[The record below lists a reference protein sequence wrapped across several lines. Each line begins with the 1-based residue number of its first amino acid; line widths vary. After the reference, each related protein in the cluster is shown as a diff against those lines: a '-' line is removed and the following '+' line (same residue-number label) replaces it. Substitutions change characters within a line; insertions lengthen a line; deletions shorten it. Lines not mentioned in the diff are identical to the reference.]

1 MIPNTFIE
9 FYGDQT
15 RWFLGTVIDIYDPLY
30 LGRIRVNIFG
40 VHDEIKDVDLPW
52 AQTVVPITQGGTEGR
67 GNNIGIQEGAQVFGV
82 FLDGPSSQMPLVL
95 GSIPRVEKT
104 IRVNE
109 RDEKG
114 NPTKTTS
121 REAMT
126 TSFLAVDGT
135 ELEDRHL
142 DELKNDIEINQEKI
156 SLRSTVKYPHNKVYE
171 TEGVD
176 GKTGH
181 IKEYDDTAGYE
192 RIHERHS
199 SGTFYQMGPSGELVT
214 SVKQNEYR
222 KVEGQRITEIGTEV
236 PKENEVPPELAE
248 ALSKSGV
255 DLNNYFTEETVVHG
269 NRTATIKGND
279 KLIVTGDVTIMVEQ
293 NATID
298 VKGEAKV
305 ISKESID
312 LTAPEVTVRGN
323 TIKLNS

>member
-30 LGRIRVNIFG
+30 LGRIRVKIFG
-40 VHDEIKDVDLPW
+40 VHDKIDDVDLPW

-95 GSIPRVEKT
+95 GSIPRIE
-104 IRVNE
+104 
-109 RDEKG
+109 DQD
-114 NPTKTTS
+114 
-121 REAMT
+121 
-126 TSFLAVDGT
+126 SFLGGT
-135 ELEDRHL
+135 TNDLAYKTSGEKRHRENDFPLL
-142 DELKNDIEINQEKI
+142 DEI
-156 SLRSTVKYPHNKVYE
+156 SIRNESVKLREEVKYPHNKVYE

-214 SVKQNEYR
+214 SVEGNDYKIAHKESFLEVGHNRYTTIHKDDR
-222 KVEGQRITEIGTEV
+222 LIVEGDATIEV
-236 PKENEVPPELAE
+236 GSEK
-248 ALSKSGV
+248 K
-255 DLNNYFTEETVVHG
+255 G
-269 NRTATIKGND
+269 NRANVIITGDCNIT
-279 KLIVTGDVTIMVEQ
+279 VTG
-293 NATID
+293 N
-298 VKGEAKV
+298 AKV
-305 ISKESID
+305 ISEKSID
-312 LTAPEVTVRGN
+312 LEAPEVTVRGN

>member
-95 GSIPRVEKT
+95 GSIPRVENQNQEYTTNALAYKT
-104 IRVNE
+104 SG
-109 RDEKG
+109 EKRH
-114 NPTKTTS
+114 
-121 REAMT
+121 REND
-126 TSFLAVDGT
+126 FPI
-135 ELEDRHL
+135 L
-142 DELKNDIEINQEKI
+142 DEI
-156 SLRSTVKYPHNKVYE
+156 SIRNESVKLREEVKYPHNKVYE

-214 SVKQNEYR
+214 SV
-222 KVEGQRITEIGTEV
+222 EGNDYKIAHKESFLEV
-236 PKENEVPPELAE
+236 
-248 ALSKSGV
+248 
-255 DLNNYFTEETVVHG
+255 NN
-269 NRTATIKGND
+269 NRYTTIHEDD
-279 KLIVTGDVTIMVEQ
+279 KLIVKGDVTIQVEK

-298 VKGEAKV
+298 VTGDAKV
-305 ISKESID
+305 ISNKSID